1 MLEGETLVSA
11 SEPLPLCELFELF
24 ELVFDATATR
34 WP

>member
-11 SEPLPLCELFELF
+11 SEPLPLCELFEL
-24 ELVFDATATR
+24 VFDATATR